1 MTLLTSTAL
10 AILGG
15 IFAALLAFGGV
26 RAAWRGFAG
35 RRGTF
40 AALCVLAAFCAIL
53 ADKPTPVPSA
63 LLRWDRGLADNGSI
77 ATNDTVFIRGTY
89 DPLMA
94 NDALHV
100 DYRPKWITD
109 SPDGWARA
117 YDGAV
122 GDLADGF
129 TVTIPDATNMVVW
142 IWSEYVEPA
151 PTHTNGEYRIIY
163 VGRIDGGAAESPRY
177 VLPRTPIVAS
187 SEIIP
192 VEYIESTGTQWID
205 TGIYH
210 NYTNTVRFKI
220 RMPTHS
226 PSSAYLGAY
235 ADYQNEQTRTTRI
248 IRQATS
254 LRNVFIYHGAI
265 AGFQGVRVDNVV
277 GNDYIVEGYT
287 TNTGGVLNGVSYRA
301 TASYGVTGTSTAT
314 LKLLI
319 SNSSITNAQ
328 TARVYYFKIDN
339 QCDLIPVR
347 VGTTGALF
355 DKRGVGGMNGD
366 GTARNDGLYF
376 NRGTGDFVC
385 GPDVHNGSAILSPP
399 SLPPPAQSLF
409 STLATENLTE

>member
-63 LLRWDRGLADNGSI
+63 LLRWDRGLADNGSV
-77 ATNDTVFIRGTY
+77 ATNDTVSIRGTY

-109 SPDGWARA
+109 SPDGWTRA
-117 YDGAV
+117 YDGGV
-122 GDLADGF
+122 SDLADGF
-129 TVTIPDATNMVVW
+129 AVTIPDATNMVIY

-187 SEIIP
+187 SEIVPI
-192 VEYIESTGTQWID
+192 EYLESTGTQYVLLNEFINGFEGLLLPANNNNYGAVGNWNGGSRANTIKWAIKQNRGWIVTD
-205 TGIYH
+205 ESNTKPVYSGNLKQDLLYVSVRGIDVTIDGVP
-210 NYTNTVRFKI
+210 YTLGNSWGL
-220 RMPTHS
+220 HS
-226 PSSAYLGAY
+226 QFLLFGCVSYGSSSSAAGTVNLQSCKIGPCKL
-235 ADYQNEQTRTTRI
+235 YQDNT
-248 IRQATS
+248 
-254 LRNVFIYHGAI
+254 LVHD
-265 AGFQGVRVDNVV
+265 FQ
-277 GNDYIVEGYT
+277 
-287 TNTGGVLNGVSYRA
+287 
-301 TASYGVTGTSTAT
+301 
-314 LKLLI
+314 
-319 SNSSITNAQ
+319 
-328 TARVYYFKIDN
+328 
-339 QCDLIPVR
+339 PVR
-347 VGTTGALF
+347 IGTTGALY
-355 DKRGVGGMNGD
+355 DRRGVGGMNPD

-376 NRGTGDFVC
+376 NRGTGAFIL
-385 GPDVHNGSAILSPP
+385 GSDVRNGSAILSPP